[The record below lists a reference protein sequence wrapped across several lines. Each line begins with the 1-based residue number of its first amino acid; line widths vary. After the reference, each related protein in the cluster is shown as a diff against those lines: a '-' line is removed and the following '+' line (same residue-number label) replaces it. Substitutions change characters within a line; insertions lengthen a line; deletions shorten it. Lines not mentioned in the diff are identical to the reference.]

1 MESDDV
7 FVCTSPVKTVLKSR
21 PDGIPGL
28 SSLCLPELSTKN
40 MHCRDL
46 FSPGPATVLSPVTN
60 LALDMNNLAGLGSL
74 CDTPKRRKHAPLE
87 KVPSFA
93 SDVSSDAG
101 LGMDLPSPMDA
112 VEMDDT
118 FEKAIQQSSR
128 VVNERMPIRRIN
140 SLPLQLQSY
149 SPSLKGQETDS
160 HRYGIFGQ
168 QPSQMAA
175 SSSSQRDNKENV
187 PKEGFEFKKP
197 TKPVSRCRVRSFNSS
212 QARDALA
219 RRPSSAPALMFL
231 SPPPI
236 QQLDFFDSSPMF
248 LRRSSPTSSLN
259 DDEDDGFL
267 DVLDDNM
274 ENNCGMPM
282 GMASLLTAPLVTDS
296 SGEDS
301 PVIRCR
307 PRSLFRSPSM
317 PSPLPPRLCAKRPDC
332 SGDENTPVRVKRRR
346 SVAGTQVTTVEQ
358 NPESPRLGCSL
369 LQRSKSFCQTDI
381 EKLLDGEDGSNELI
395 GDFTKPF
402 VLPTVDGKHQDLK
415 YITPDTMVAAL
426 SSQFNHLVEQVI
438 VMDCRYPY
446 EFDGGHIKGA
456 LNLHQEDQVE
466 DFLLKTPIV
475 PSCPDKR
482 VVVIFH
488 CEFSSE
494 RGPRMCRFVRER
506 DRAANEYPNLHYPEL
521 YILKGGYKDFFPHF
535 QSQCEPQSYRPMHH
549 EDFKEDLRTFRL
561 KSRTWAG
568 ERSKRDMYSRL
579 KKL

>member
-1 MESDDV
+1 MESV
-7 FVCTSPVKTVLKSR
+7 HFFGSTSPVNNVLKTR

-28 SSLCLPELSTKN
+28 SSLTHPELSTKN
-40 MHCRDL
+40 THCKNL

-60 LALDMNNLAGLGSL
+60 LALDMNNLAGLGSQ

-87 KVPSFA
+87 KIPSFA

-101 LGMDLPSPMDA
+101 LGMDPPSPMDSI
-112 VEMDDT
+112 EMEDT

-128 VVNERMPIRRIN
+128 VVNQKMPIRRIN
-140 SLPLQLQSY
+140 SLPLQLQGF
-149 SPSLKGQETDS
+149 SPCMKGQETDS

-168 QPSQMAA
+168 QPAEI
-175 SSSSQRDNKENV
+175 SSQRDNKENM
-187 PKEGFEFKKP
+187 PEEGFEFKKP
-197 TKPVSRCRVRSFNSS
+197 TKPVSRCRMRSFNGGQSK
-212 QARDALA
+212 DAFA
-219 RRPSSAPALMFL
+219 RRPSSAPALMFS

-236 QQLDFFDSSPMF
+236 QQLDFCDSSPLF
-248 LRRSSPTSSLN
+248 LRRSSLTSSL

-267 DVLDDNM
+267 EVLDDNM
-274 ENNCGMPM
+274 ENNSGMPM
-282 GMASLLTAPLVTDS
+282 GMASLLTAPLVSDS
-296 SGEDS
+296 AGEDS

-317 PSPLPPRLCAKRPDC
+317 PSPVSRPSIKRPDC
-332 SGDENTPVRVKRRR
+332 PGDETTPVRVKRRR
-346 SVAGTQVTTVEQ
+346 SLAGTHVTNLEQ
-358 NPESPRLGCSL
+358 NPETPRMGSAL

-402 VLPTVDGKHQDLK
+402 ILPTVDGKHQDLK
-415 YITPDTMVAAL
+415 YITSETMVAAV
-426 SSQFNHLVEQVI
+426 SDHFNHLVEQLI
-438 VMDCRYPY
+438 IIDCRYPY
-446 EFDGGHIKGA
+446 EFIGGHIKGA

-466 DFLLKTPIV
+466 DFLLKTPILS
-475 PSCPDKR
+475 SCPDKR
-482 VVVIFH
+482 VVIIFH

-506 DRAANEYPNLHYPEL
+506 DRAMNEYPKLHYPEL
-521 YILKGGYKDFFPHF
+521 YILKGGYKDFYHEFKP
-535 QSQCEPQSYRPMHH
+535 QCEPESYVPMHH
-549 EDFKEDLRTFRL
+549 EDHKDDLRKFRL

>member
-1 MESDDV
+1 MDSLNV
-7 FVCTSPVKTVLKSR
+7 FGCTSPVNTVLKSR
-21 PDGIPGL
+21 PEGIPGL
-28 SSLCLPELSTKN
+28 SSFTLPELSTKD
-40 MHCRDL
+40 MHCKDL
-46 FSPGPATVLSPVTN
+46 FSPGPTTVMSPVTN
-60 LALDMNNLAGLGSL
+60 LALDMTNFGFGSQ

-87 KVPSFA
+87 KVCSFA

-101 LGMDLPSPMDA
+101 LGMDPPSPMDA
-112 VEMDDT
+112 VEMEDT
-118 FEKAIQQSSR
+118 FEKAIHQSRR
-128 VVNERMPIRRIN
+128 VVNERMPIRRNN
-140 SLPLQLQSY
+140 SLPLQLQGF
-149 SPSLKGQETDS
+149 SPTLKGQETDS

-168 QPSQMAA
+168 QPSQIQMTA
-175 SSSSQRDNKENV
+175 SLTSQCDNKENM
-187 PKEGFEFKKP
+187 PEEGFEFKKP
-197 TKPVSRCRVRSFNSS
+197 TRPVSRCRVRSSS
-212 QARDALA
+212 DALS
-219 RRPSSAPALMFL
+219 RRPSSAPALMFS
-231 SPPPI
+231 SPTPI
-236 QQLDFFDSSPMF
+236 QHLDFQDSSPMF
-248 LRRSSPTSSLN
+248 LRRSSLN

-267 DVLDDNM
+267 DAMDDHM
-274 ENNCGMPM
+274 ENDSGMPM
-282 GMASLLTAPLVTDS
+282 GMASLLTAPLVADGT
-296 SGEDS
+296 GEDS

-317 PSPLPPRLCAKRPDC
+317 PSPVSYRCSMKRPDC

-346 SVAGTQVTTVEQ
+346 SLAGIQVTPMEQ
-358 NPESPRLGCSL
+358 NPESPRPGCSL

-381 EKLLDGEDGSNELI
+381 EKLLDCQVGPNELI

-402 VLPTVDGKHQDLK
+402 VLPTVEGKHQDLK
-415 YITPDTMVAAL
+415 YITPDTMVASL
-426 SSQFNHLVEQVI
+426 SGKFNHLVEQVI

-446 EFDGGHIKGA
+446 EFEGGHIKGA
-456 LNLHQEDQVE
+456 LNLHQEDQVA

-482 VVVIFH
+482 VVIIFH

-535 QSQCEPQSYRPMHH
+535 QAQCEPQSYRPMHH
-549 EDFKEDLRTFRL
+549 EDFKEDLRKFRL

>member
-1 MESDDV
+1 MESITH
-7 FVCTSPVKTVLKSR
+7 FGSTSPVSTVLKRR

-28 SSLCLPELSTKN
+28 SSLSLPELSTKN
-40 MHCRDL
+40 THCRDL

-60 LALDMNNLAGLGSL
+60 LALDMNNLAGLGSQY
-74 CDTPKRRKHAPLE
+74 DTPKRRKHAPLE

-101 LGMDLPSPMDA
+101 LGMDPPSPMDA
-112 VEMDDT
+112 IEMEDT

-128 VVNERMPIRRIN
+128 IVNEKMPIRRIN
-140 SLPLQLQSY
+140 SLPLHLQSF
-149 SPSLKGQETDS
+149 SPSMKGQETDS

-168 QPSQMAA
+168 PPSQISAC
-175 SSSSQRDNKENV
+175 STSQRDNKENM
-187 PKEGFEFKKP
+187 PEEGFEFKKP
-197 TKPVSRCRVRSFNSS
+197 TKPASRCRGRSFNSS
-212 QARDALA
+212 QSKDAFA
-219 RRPSSAPALMFL
+219 CRPSSAPALMFS

-236 QQLDFFDSSPMF
+236 QQLDFYDS
-248 LRRSSPTSSLN
+248 N
-259 DDEDDGFL
+259 DEDDGFL
-267 DVLDDNM
+267 EVLDDNM
-274 ENNCGMPM
+274 ENDSGMPM
-282 GMASLLTAPLVTDS
+282 GMASLLTAPLVADS
-296 SGEDS
+296 TGEDS

-317 PSPLPPRLCAKRPDC
+317 PSPVSRPSVKRPDC
-332 SGDENTPVRVKRRR
+332 PGDENTPVRVKRRR
-346 SVAGTQVTTVEQ
+346 SLAGTQVTTLEQ

-369 LQRSKSFCQTDI
+369 LQRSKSCCNTDI
-381 EKLLDGEDGSNELI
+381 ERLLDHEDGSELI

-415 YITPDTMVAAL
+415 YITSETMVAAL
-426 SSQFNHLVEQVI
+426 SGQFNHLVERVI
-438 VMDCRYPY
+438 VIDCRYPY
-446 EFDGGHIKGA
+446 EFEGGHIKGG

-466 DFLLKTPIV
+466 EYLLKMPII

-482 VVVIFH
+482 VVIIFH

-506 DRAANEYPNLHYPEL
+506 DRAMNDYPKLHYPEL
-521 YILKGGYKDFFPHF
+521 YILKGGYKEFFPHF
-535 QSQCEPQSYRPMHH
+535 QSQCEPESYRPMHH
-549 EDFKEDLRTFRL
+549 EDFKEDLRKFRL